1 MTPALTS
8 LLAIVLAMA
17 LAFVLVIG
25 VELFS
30 AAVYPVPAELQD
42 NIPEHVRRY
51 PTWILAV
58 VVPLW
63 GATAGAAAW
72 VASRMGGRIA
82 GAIVAL
88 LLALALGFNLAMLP
102 YVPWFKVVMPVAFAV
117 ACLLG
122 AKSGARHRLPPA
134 QPAAPAG
141 GRQERRA

>member
-1 MTPALTS
+1 MKSALIS
-8 LLAIVLAMA
+8 LLGVVIAMA

-63 GATAGAAAW
+63 GATAGAATW
-72 VASRMGGRIA
+72 VASRLGGRTA
-82 GAIVAL
+82 GALVAL

-102 YVPWFKVVMPVAFAV
+102 YAAWFKVVMPVAFAL
-117 ACLLG
+117 ACLIG
-122 AKSGARHRLPPA
+122 VRSGARHRPPHA
-134 QPAAPAG
+134 RAEPRS
-141 GRQERRA
+141 GR